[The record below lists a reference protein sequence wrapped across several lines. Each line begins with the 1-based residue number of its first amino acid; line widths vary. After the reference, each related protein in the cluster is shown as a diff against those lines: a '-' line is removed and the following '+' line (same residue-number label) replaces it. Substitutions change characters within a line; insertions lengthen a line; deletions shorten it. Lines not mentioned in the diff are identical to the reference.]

1 MRTGIDAPRR
11 VAGTPLVEIVVTEE
25 LDVSSV
31 PRVRALLDDALGLH
45 PRELVVDLSEC
56 PFIDATAIG
65 MLLDVHRQVWT
76 AGGRLTLR
84 SPSPRV
90 RRTLQIAHVN
100 HVLRMVPQAEGHD
113 MMTGDVP
120 REAQ

>member
-25 LDVSSV
+25 LDASSV
-31 PRVRALLDDALGLH
+31 PRVKALLDDALGLD
-45 PRELVVDLSEC
+45 PRELVLDLSGC
-56 PFIDATAIG
+56 PFLDATAVG
-65 MLLDVHRQVWT
+65 MLLDVHRRVWT

-100 HVLRMVPQAEGHD
+100 HVLRMVPEVDGHD
-113 MMTGDVP
+113 MMAGEP
-120 REAQ
+120 EAN